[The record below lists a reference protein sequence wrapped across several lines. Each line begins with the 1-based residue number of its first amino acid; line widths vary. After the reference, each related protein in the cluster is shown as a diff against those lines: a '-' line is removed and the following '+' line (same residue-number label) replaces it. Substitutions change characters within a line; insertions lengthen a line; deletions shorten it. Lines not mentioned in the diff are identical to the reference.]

1 MDRLLTGVGD
11 GCDSCLTPRSMWTD
25 PEAISEGFVINRT
38 IDIIRETWSKLPRT
52 QDGEIRRKTGDY
64 NIRQGLC
71 SEPKTL
77 RETFSFTITHKVSN
91 QISK

>member
-25 PEAISEGFVINRT
+25 AEAISEGFVMNRT
-38 IDIIRETWSKLPRT
+38 IDITRNTWANLPRT
-52 QDGEIRRKTGDY
+52 QDGEIKKTRGDY
-64 NIRQGLC
+64 EIRQGLC

-77 RETFSFTITHKVSN
+77 RQTFSFTITHKV
-91 QISK
+91 IF